1 MNPLIVVT
9 GFGPFIGHED
19 VNASWEAV
27 RLLPDS
33 LTSTNQ
39 QIEYKIEKKLVS
51 VEYDDVNKNVD
62 SIWALKPALVIHCG
76 VHGGANCVRV
86 EELAYN
92 HKFNRKDYSG
102 KKLSGGSAC
111 LPSNGTACSE
121 IRTRLNVKKI
131 VENAS
136 PLCGCNEP
144 MVCSDD
150 VGNYLCGYIYLKS
163 LDKNCARSLF
173 VHVPPIDKPFSSQ
186 ETSEILHKIIA
197 ECICQIEAEA
207 VDENGECEEIYCDAE
222 EGDAFC
228 DIEPC
233 HCVDNEDD

>member
-9 GFGPFIGHED
+9 GFGPFIGHEE

-33 LTSTNQ
+33 LESDQ
-39 QIEYKIEKKLVS
+39 KVEYKIEKKLVS
-51 VEYDDVNKNVD
+51 VEYDDVNKSID
-62 SIWALKPALVIHCG
+62 GIWAKKPALVIHCG
-76 VHGGANCVRV
+76 VHGGANCIRV

-111 LPSNGTACSE
+111 LANNGTACNL
-121 IRTRLNVKKI
+121 IRTKLNVKKI
-131 VENAS
+131 VEKTS
-136 PLCGCNEP
+136 PLCGCDEP

-163 LDKNCARSLF
+163 LDKNSSRSLF

-186 ETSEILHKIIA
+186 ETSDMVYKIIA
-197 ECICQIEAEA
+197 ECIRQIEAIE
-207 VDENGECEEIYCDAE
+207 ENGEAEEYCDAE
-222 EGDAFC
+222 DDEFC

-233 HCVDNEDD
+233 HCGDE